1 MSAVIHLQALGLTE
15 YEARAYT
22 ALLALGRAV
31 PARVARQAGIP
42 RPKIY
47 ETLER
52 LEGRGLAAKVGQS
65 PLEYAPLSAR
75 EYLARSRRAF
85 DDRLGALD
93 RDLSRLAPDPAP
105 EAVYHLYG
113 EAALRSM
120 CEDLTLN
127 ACRTVFMAGEPELA
141 SALERLTPRGVQVT
155 ITPLT
160 DLPAVAM
167 DGERAF
173 LLARDGEAAVIAH
186 FVTDQFSNDTGEAQ
200 DEGRSPHLREPHGV
214 HTHNPVIV
222 HLIEGYVELA
232 ARQVQPAQN
241 PVQNPAE
248 SPDQKQTQK
257 PAQKMTK
264 AQKTEQAQLA
274 ETAQLGA

>member
-52 LEGRGLAAKVGQS
+52 LEGRGLAARVGQN

-75 EYLARSRRAF
+75 EYLARARRSF

-113 EAALRSM
+113 DAAIIAI

-127 ACRTVFMAGEPELA
+127 ARISVVMAGEAELLGR
-141 SALERLTPRGVQVT
+141 LERLTPRGVK
-155 ITPLT
+155 ISRASLG
-160 DLPAVAM
+160 DLPSVAAQ
-167 DGERAF
+167 GQRAF
-173 LLARDGEAAVIAH
+173 LLSRDGEAAIIAH
-186 FVTDQFSNDTGEAQ
+186 FIGDGENGEA
-200 DEGRSPHLREPHGV
+200 HGV

-222 HLIEGYVELA
+222 HLIEGYVHLA
-232 ARQVQPAQN
+232 AQR
-241 PVQNPAE
+241 
-248 SPDQKQTQK
+248 
-257 PAQKMTK
+257 
-264 AQKTEQAQLA
+264 
-274 ETAQLGA
+274 TASV

>member
-113 EAALRSM
+113 QAALRSM

-127 ACRTVFMAGEPELA
+127 ARRTLFMAGEPELA
-141 SALERLTPRGVQVT
+141 AELEKLTPRGVKVAM
-155 ITPLT
+155 TPLVG
-160 DLPAVAM
+160 LPAVAM
-167 DGERAF
+167 VGERAF

-186 FVTDQFSNDTGEAQ
+186 FVTPVSDRPAPEAAGTPDAPSDQQAQAREA
-200 DEGRSPHLREPHGV
+200 HGV

-232 ARQVQPAQN
+232 ARQVQPKAQIKA
-241 PVQNPAE
+241 PAKA
-248 SPDQKQTQK
+248 QVKQT
-257 PAQKMTK
+257 TV
-264 AQKTEQAQLA
+264 
-274 ETAQLGA
+274 

>member
-52 LEGRGLAAKVGQS
+52 LEGRGLAARVGQN

-75 EYLARSRRAF
+75 EYLARARRSF

-113 EAALRSM
+113 EAAVRSL

-127 ACRTVFMAGEPELA
+127 ARRSVYMAGETALA
-141 SALERLTPRGVQVT
+141 ERLERLTPRGVD
-155 ITPLT
+155 LHRASLAG
-160 DLPAVAM
+160 LPAVAAE
-167 DGERAF
+167 GQRAF

-186 FVTDQFSNDTGEAQ
+186 FIEEGGNGEA
-200 DEGRSPHLREPHGV
+200 HGV
-214 HTHNPVIV
+214 HTHNPVVI
-222 HLIEGYVELA
+222 HLIEGYVQLA
-232 ARQVQPAQN
+232 AQRSA
-241 PVQNPAE
+241 A
-248 SPDQKQTQK
+248 
-257 PAQKMTK
+257 
-264 AQKTEQAQLA
+264 
-274 ETAQLGA
+274 GR

>member
-52 LEGRGLAAKVGQS
+52 LEGRGLAAKLGQN

-75 EYLARSRRAF
+75 EYLTRARRSF

-113 EAALRSM
+113 EAAITAI

-127 ACRTVFMAGEPELA
+127 ARVSVVMAGGTELLGR
-141 SALERLTPRGVQVT
+141 LERLTPRGVKISQAS
-155 ITPLT
+155 LAG
-160 DLPAVAM
+160 LPSVAA
-167 DGERAF
+167 DGQNAF

-186 FVTDQFSNDTGEAQ
+186 FINASEVGEA
-200 DEGRSPHLREPHGV
+200 HGV

-222 HLIEGYVELA
+222 HLIEGYVHLA
-232 ARQVQPAQN
+232 AQHN
-241 PVQNPAE
+241 
-248 SPDQKQTQK
+248 
-257 PAQKMTK
+257 TK
-264 AQKTEQAQLA
+264 T
-274 ETAQLGA
+274 

>member
-1 MSAVIHLQALGLTE
+1 MAYNPGFSRMLAHMSAVIHLQALGLTE

-52 LEGRGLAAKVGQS
+52 LEGRGLAARVGQN

-75 EYLARSRRAF
+75 ESLARARRAF

-113 EAALRSM
+113 EAAIRSL

-127 ACRTVFMAGEPELA
+127 ARRSVFLAGEPALA
-141 SALERLTPRGVQVT
+141 DRLERLTPRGVEVHRAA
-155 ITPLT
+155 LAG
-160 DLPAVAM
+160 LPIIAAE
-167 DGERAF
+167 GQRAF
-173 LLARDGEAAVIAH
+173 LLARDGEAALIAH
-186 FVTDQFSNDTGEAQ
+186 FIEEGGVGEA
-200 DEGRSPHLREPHGV
+200 HGV
-214 HTHNPVIV
+214 HTHNPVVV
-222 HLIEGYVELA
+222 HLIEGYVRLA
-232 ARQVQPAQN
+232 AERT
-241 PVQNPAE
+241 PAE
-248 SPDQKQTQK
+248 APV
-257 PAQKMTK
+257 
-264 AQKTEQAQLA
+264 
-274 ETAQLGA
+274 GR

>member
-52 LEGRGLAAKVGQS
+52 LEGRGLAARVGQN

-75 EYLARSRRAF
+75 EYLARARRSF

-113 EAALRSM
+113 EAAINAM

-127 ACRTVFMAGEPELA
+127 ARSSVVMAGSAELLGR
-141 SALERLTPRGVQVT
+141 LERLTPRGVQVSQAS
-155 ITPLT
+155 LSG
-160 DLPAVAM
+160 LPSVAAQ
-167 DGERAF
+167 GQRAF
-173 LLARDGEAAVIAH
+173 LLARDGEAAVVAH
-186 FVTDQFSNDTGEAQ
+186 FIEEGQVGEA
-200 DEGRSPHLREPHGV
+200 HGV

-222 HLIEGYVELA
+222 HLIEGYVRLA
-232 ARQVQPAQN
+232 AQHNAAEAGQGV
-241 PVQNPAE
+241 PVTGE
-248 SPDQKQTQK
+248 H
-257 PAQKMTK
+257 
-264 AQKTEQAQLA
+264 
-274 ETAQLGA
+274 

>member
-52 LEGRGLAAKVGQS
+52 LEGRGLAARMGQN

-75 EYLARSRRAF
+75 EYLARARRSF

-113 EAALRSM
+113 EAAIRSL

-127 ACRTVFMAGEPELA
+127 ARRSVYMAGERSLA
-141 SALERLTPRGVQVT
+141 DRLERLTPRGVA
-155 ITPLT
+155 LHRAALAG
-160 DLPAVAM
+160 LPSIAAE
-167 DGERAF
+167 GQRAF

-186 FVTDQFSNDTGEAQ
+186 FIDEGGQGEA
-200 DEGRSPHLREPHGV
+200 HGV
-214 HTHNPVIV
+214 HTHNPVVI
-222 HLIEGYVELA
+222 HLIEGYVGLA
-232 ARQVQPAQN
+232 AQQGSGPGEALT
-241 PVQNPAE
+241 
-248 SPDQKQTQK
+248 S
-257 PAQKMTK
+257 
-264 AQKTEQAQLA
+264 
-274 ETAQLGA
+274 

>member
-52 LEGRGLAAKVGQS
+52 LEGRGLAAKVGQN

-75 EYLARSRRAF
+75 EYLSRARRSF
-85 DDRLGALD
+85 DDRLGALE
-93 RDLSRLAPDPAP
+93 RDLTRLAPDPAP

-113 EAALRSM
+113 EAAIRSL

-127 ACRTVFMAGEPELA
+127 ARRSLHVAGDPAMAR
-141 SALERLTPRGVQVT
+141 ALERLTPRGVNLLVSS
-155 ITPLT
+155 LSG
-160 DLPAVAM
+160 LPSVAAQ
-167 DGERAF
+167 GQRAF
-173 LLARDGEAAVIAH
+173 LLTRDGEAAVIAH
-186 FVTDQFSNDTGEAQ
+186 FIDEGGSGEA
-200 DEGRSPHLREPHGV
+200 HGV
-214 HTHNPVIV
+214 HTHNPVII

-232 ARQVQPAQN
+232 ARSVQAPQEAVHA
-241 PVQNPAE
+241 P
-248 SPDQKQTQK
+248 S
-257 PAQKMTK
+257 
-264 AQKTEQAQLA
+264 
-274 ETAQLGA
+274 

>member
-127 ACRTVFMAGEPELA
+127 ARRTVFMAGEPELA
-141 SALERLTPRGVQVT
+141 VALKKLTPRGVQVT
-155 ITPLT
+155 MTPLVG
-160 DLPAVAM
+160 LPAVAM
-167 DGERAF
+167 EGERAF

-186 FVTDQFSNDTGEAQ
+186 FVTDPQVA
-200 DEGRSPHLREPHGV
+200 DEDRPPHLREAHGV

-232 ARQVQPAQN
+232 ARQAHGAEPTGPAN
-241 PVQNPAE
+241 
-248 SPDQKQTQK
+248 
-257 PAQKMTK
+257 
-264 AQKTEQAQLA
+264 
-274 ETAQLGA
+274 LGA

>member
-1 MSAVIHLQALGLTE
+1 MIHLQALGLTE

-52 LEGRGLAAKVGQS
+52 LEGRGLAARVGQN

-75 EYLARSRRAF
+75 EYLARARRSF

-113 EAALRSM
+113 EAAVRSL

-127 ACRTVFMAGEPELA
+127 ARRSVYMAGETALA
-141 SALERLTPRGVQVT
+141 ERLERLTPRGVD
-155 ITPLT
+155 LHRASLAG
-160 DLPAVAM
+160 LPAVAAE
-167 DGERAF
+167 GQRAF

-186 FVTDQFSNDTGEAQ
+186 FIEEGGNGEA
-200 DEGRSPHLREPHGV
+200 HGV
-214 HTHNPVIV
+214 HTHNPVVI
-222 HLIEGYVELA
+222 HLIEGYVQLA
-232 ARQVQPAQN
+232 AQRSA
-241 PVQNPAE
+241 A
-248 SPDQKQTQK
+248 
-257 PAQKMTK
+257 
-264 AQKTEQAQLA
+264 
-274 ETAQLGA
+274 GR

>member
-52 LEGRGLAAKVGQS
+52 LEGRGLAARVGQS

-75 EYLARSRRAF
+75 EYLARSRRSF

-105 EAVYHLYG
+105 EAVYHLHG
-113 EAALRSM
+113 EAAIRSM
-120 CEDLTLN
+120 IEDLTLN
-127 ACRTVFMAGEPELA
+127 ARRTIFMGGETA
-141 SALERLTPRGVQVT
+141 MADTLERLTPRGVQ
-155 ITPLT
+155 ITRAEVAH
-160 DLPAVAM
+160 LPAVAVA
-167 DGERAF
+167 GEQAF
-173 LLARDGEAAVIAH
+173 LLARDGEAAVVAH
-186 FVTDQFSNDTGEAQ
+186 FVPGELAE
-200 DEGRSPHLREPHGV
+200 DESRVAHGV

-222 HLIEGYVELA
+222 HLIEGYVALA
-232 ARQVQPAQN
+232 ALHP
-241 PVQNPAE
+241 
-248 SPDQKQTQK
+248 KQT
-257 PAQKMTK
+257 
-264 AQKTEQAQLA
+264 
-274 ETAQLGA
+274 

>member
-52 LEGRGLAAKVGQS
+52 LEGRGLASKVGQN

-75 EYLARSRRAF
+75 EYLARARRSF

-113 EAALRSM
+113 EAAITAI

-127 ACRTVFMAGEPELA
+127 ARASVIMAGGDALLER
-141 SALERLTPRGVQVT
+141 LERLTPRGVKVSRAS
-155 ITPLT
+155 LVG
-160 DLPAVAM
+160 LPSVAAP
-167 DGERAF
+167 GQNAF

-186 FVTDQFSNDTGEAQ
+186 FIEDSEIGEA
-200 DEGRSPHLREPHGV
+200 HGV

-222 HLIEGYVELA
+222 HLIEGYVHLA
-232 ARQVQPAQN
+232 AQ
-241 PVQNPAE
+241 
-248 SPDQKQTQK
+248 S
-257 PAQKMTK
+257 
-264 AQKTEQAQLA
+264 QAR
-274 ETAQLGA
+274 ER

>member
-1 MSAVIHLQALGLTE
+1 MAAASSRPARKITYTDRQMSAVIHLQALGLTE

-52 LEGRGLAAKVGQS
+52 LEGRGLAARVGQN

-75 EYLARSRRAF
+75 EYLARARRSF

-113 EAALRSM
+113 NAAITSM

-127 ACRTVFMAGEPELA
+127 ARASLVMAGRADLL
-141 SALERLTPRGVQVT
+141 SRLERLTPRGVKIVQT
-155 ITPLT
+155 TLT
-160 DLPAVAM
+160 GLPSVAAA
-167 DGERAF
+167 GQNAF
-173 LLARDGEAAVIAH
+173 LLSRDGEAAVIAH
-186 FVTDQFSNDTGEAQ
+186 FIEEGEPGEA
-200 DEGRSPHLREPHGV
+200 HGV

-222 HLIEGYVELA
+222 HLIEGYVHLA
-232 ARQVQPAQN
+232 AQN
-241 PVQNPAE
+241 NAVPGAAAAPEPRSQ
-248 SPDQKQTQK
+248 
-257 PAQKMTK
+257 
-264 AQKTEQAQLA
+264 QLA
-274 ETAQLGA
+274 ED

>member
-75 EYLARSRRAF
+75 EYLARSRRSF

-113 EAALRSM
+113 HAALRSM

-127 ACRTVFMAGEPELA
+127 ARRTLFMAGEPELA
-141 SALERLTPRGVQVT
+141 LALEKLTPRGVKVAM
-155 ITPLT
+155 TPLVG
-160 DLPAVAM
+160 LPAVAM
-167 DGERAF
+167 EGERAF

-186 FVTDQFSNDTGEAQ
+186 FVTPAPEVAGTPDALSTEQAMQREA
-200 DEGRSPHLREPHGV
+200 HGV

-232 ARQVQPAQN
+232 ARQVQP
-241 PVQNPAE
+241 
-248 SPDQKQTQK
+248 
-257 PAQKMTK
+257 
-264 AQKTEQAQLA
+264 QAQA
-274 ETAQLGA
+274 GQTTV

>member
-52 LEGRGLAAKVGQS
+52 LEGRGLAAKVGQN

-75 EYLARSRRAF
+75 EYLSRARRSF
-85 DDRLGALD
+85 DDRLGALE
-93 RDLSRLAPDPAP
+93 RDLTRLAPDPAP

-113 EAALRSM
+113 EAAIRSL

-127 ACRTVFMAGEPELA
+127 ARRSLHMAGDTAL
-141 SALERLTPRGVQVT
+141 SGRLERLTPRGVDLHVSA
-155 ITPLT
+155 LA
-160 DLPAVAM
+160 DLPSIAAQ
-167 DGERAF
+167 GQRAF

-186 FVTDQFSNDTGEAQ
+186 FIDETGVGEA
-200 DEGRSPHLREPHGV
+200 HGV
-214 HTHNPVIV
+214 HTHNPVII
-222 HLIEGYVELA
+222 HLIEGYVGLA
-232 ARQVQPAQN
+232 ARHAQVAP
-241 PVQNPAE
+241 
-248 SPDQKQTQK
+248 
-257 PAQKMTK
+257 
-264 AQKTEQAQLA
+264 
-274 ETAQLGA
+274 

>member
-113 EAALRSM
+113 EEAIRSM

-127 ACRTVFMAGEPELA
+127 ARRTLFMAGEPEIA
-141 SALERLTPRGVQVT
+141 VSLEKLTPRGVKVAT
-155 ITPLT
+155 TPLT
-160 DLPAVAM
+160 GLPAVAM

-186 FVTDQFSNDTGEAQ
+186 FVDAGVERDA
-200 DEGRSPHLREPHGV
+200 HGV

-232 ARQVQPAQN
+232 ARSVQPPPEQQATVLP
-241 PVQNPAE
+241 PVPARAPRKASE
-248 SPDQKQTQK
+248 SKSR
-257 PAQKMTK
+257 
-264 AQKTEQAQLA
+264 
-274 ETAQLGA
+274 

>member
-75 EYLARSRRAF
+75 EYLSRSRRSF
-85 DDRLGALD
+85 DDRLAALD
-93 RDLSRLAPDPAP
+93 RDLSRLTPDPAP
-105 EAVYHLYG
+105 EAVYHLHG
-113 EAALRSM
+113 EAAIRSLA
-120 CEDLTLN
+120 EDLILN
-127 ACRTVFMAGEPELA
+127 ARRTVCIAGEQHLA
-141 SALERLTPRGVQVT
+141 ERLERLTPRGVELRRAD
-155 ITPLT
+155 LT
-160 DLPAVAM
+160 DLPPIAAP
-167 DGERAF
+167 GQRAF
-173 LLARDGEAAVIAH
+173 LLARDTDAALIAH
-186 FVTDQFSNDTGEAQ
+186 FIPEGERGEA
-200 DEGRSPHLREPHGV
+200 HGV

-222 HLIEGYVELA
+222 HLIEGYVRLA
-232 ARQVQPAQN
+232 AQHV
-241 PVQNPAE
+241 
-248 SPDQKQTQK
+248 K
-257 PAQKMTK
+257 
-264 AQKTEQAQLA
+264 
-274 ETAQLGA
+274 

>member
-127 ACRTVFMAGEPELA
+127 ARRTLFMAGEPELA
-141 SALERLTPRGVQVT
+141 AMLEKLTPRGVQVT
-155 ITPLT
+155 MTPLT

-167 DGERAF
+167 EGERAF

-186 FVTDQFSNDTGEAQ
+186 FVSANSVGANVVSASGAGASVLSEALPLT
-200 DEGRSPHLREPHGV
+200 ESKPPHLREPHGV

-232 ARQVQPAQN
+232 ARQVAPA
-241 PVQNPAE
+241 AE
-248 SPDQKQTQK
+248 QVKS
-257 PAQKMTK
+257 
-264 AQKTEQAQLA
+264 
-274 ETAQLGA
+274 

>member
-52 LEGRGLAAKVGQS
+52 LEGRGLAARVGQS

-127 ACRTVFMAGEPELA
+127 ARRTLFMAGEPELA
-141 SALERLTPRGVQVT
+141 AQLEKLTPRGVQVMT
-155 ITPLT
+155 TPLAG
-160 DLPAVAM
+160 LPSVAKE
-167 DGERAF
+167 GEQAF

-186 FVTDQFSNDTGEAQ
+186 FIGAAGDSLPGEGAR
-200 DEGRSPHLREPHGV
+200 GAPASPVQGPGDHQPQPREAHGV

-232 ARQVQPAQN
+232 ARQCAPQHGPKA
-241 PVQNPAE
+241 
-248 SPDQKQTQK
+248 K
-257 PAQKMTK
+257 PRGTK
-264 AQKTEQAQLA
+264 AASPA
-274 ETAQLGA
+274 PRS

>member
-52 LEGRGLAAKVGQS
+52 LEGRGLAAKVGQN

-75 EYLARSRRAF
+75 EYLSRSRRSF
-85 DDRLGALD
+85 DDRLAALD

-105 EAVYHLYG
+105 EAVYHLHG
-113 EAALRSM
+113 EAAIRSL

-127 ACRTVFMAGEPELA
+127 ARRCVLLAGERTLA
-141 SALERLTPRGVQVT
+141 DRLERLTPRGVELQRAE
-155 ITPLT
+155 LAG
-160 DLPAVAM
+160 LPDIAAP
-167 DGERAF
+167 GQSAF
-173 LLARDGEAAVIAH
+173 LLARDNEAALIGHFIEEGQPGEA
-186 FVTDQFSNDTGEAQ
+186 
-200 DEGRSPHLREPHGV
+200 HGV

-222 HLIEGYVELA
+222 HLIEGYVRLA
-232 ARQVQPAQN
+232 AQ
-241 PVQNPAE
+241 
-248 SPDQKQTQK
+248 QKQ
-257 PAQKMTK
+257 
-264 AQKTEQAQLA
+264 LA
-274 ETAQLGA
+274 

>member
-52 LEGRGLAAKVGQS
+52 LEGRGLAARVGQN

-75 EYLARSRRAF
+75 EYLARARRSF

-113 EAALRSM
+113 EAAIRSL

-127 ACRTVFMAGEPELA
+127 ARRSVYMAGEPALA
-141 SALERLTPRGVQVT
+141 ERLERLTPRGVALHRASLVS
-155 ITPLT
+155 
-160 DLPAVAM
+160 LPSVAA
-167 DGERAF
+167 DGQRAF

-186 FVTDQFSNDTGEAQ
+186 FME
-200 DEGRSPHLREPHGV
+200 EGGVGDAHGV
-214 HTHNPVIV
+214 HTHNPVVV
-222 HLIEGYVELA
+222 HLIEGYVQLA
-232 ARQVQPAQN
+232 AERV
-241 PVQNPAE
+241 
-248 SPDQKQTQK
+248 
-257 PAQKMTK
+257 
-264 AQKTEQAQLA
+264 
-274 ETAQLGA
+274 GAGR

>member
-52 LEGRGLAAKVGQS
+52 LEGRGLAARVGQN

-75 EYLARSRRAF
+75 EYLARARRSF

-113 EAALRSM
+113 EAAIIAI

-127 ACRTVFMAGEPELA
+127 ARGSVVMAGG
-141 SALERLTPRGVQVT
+141 SALLVRLEKLLPRGVKLSQAT
-155 ITPLT
+155 LT
-160 DLPAVAM
+160 GLPSVAAT
-167 DGERAF
+167 GQSAF

-186 FVTDQFSNDTGEAQ
+186 FIDEGGSGEA
-200 DEGRSPHLREPHGV
+200 HGV

-222 HLIEGYVELA
+222 HLIEGYVHLA
-232 ARQVQPAQN
+232 AQRGPGGPAKA
-241 PVQNPAE
+241 PGRKAAAHAE
-248 SPDQKQTQK
+248 D
-257 PAQKMTK
+257 
-264 AQKTEQAQLA
+264 
-274 ETAQLGA
+274 

>member
-15 YEARAYT
+15 YEARAYI

-52 LEGRGLAAKVGQS
+52 LEGRGLAAKMGQN

-75 EYLARSRRAF
+75 EYLARARRSF

-113 EAALRSM
+113 EAAIRSLA
-120 CEDLTLN
+120 EDLTLN
-127 ACRTVFMAGEPELA
+127 ARQHIAMAGDSALA
-141 SALERLTPRGVQVT
+141 DHLERLTPRGVT
-155 ITPLT
+155 LRRTALT
-160 DLPAVAM
+160 NLPSIAAQ
-167 DGERAF
+167 GQRAF
-173 LLARDGEAAVIAH
+173 LMARDGDAALIAH
-186 FVTDQFSNDTGEAQ
+186 FIEEGGHGEA
-200 DEGRSPHLREPHGV
+200 HGV
-214 HTHNPVIV
+214 HTHNPVVI
-222 HLIEGYVELA
+222 HLIEGYVALA
-232 ARQVQPAQN
+232 
-241 PVQNPAE
+241 
-248 SPDQKQTQK
+248 S
-257 PAQKMTK
+257 
-264 AQKTEQAQLA
+264 QL
-274 ETAQLGA
+274 LGTPR

>member
-52 LEGRGLAAKVGQS
+52 LEGRGLAAKVGQN

-75 EYLARSRRAF
+75 EYLARARRSF

-105 EAVYHLYG
+105 EAVYHLHG
-113 EAALRSM
+113 EAAIRSL

-127 ACRTVFMAGEPELA
+127 ARRSLYMAGEA
-141 SALERLTPRGVQVT
+141 SFAERLERLTPRGVELHRTALDHVPGIAAHGQ
-155 ITPLT
+155 
-160 DLPAVAM
+160 
-167 DGERAF
+167 RAF
-173 LLARDGEAAVIAH
+173 LLARDGEAALIAH
-186 FVTDQFSNDTGEAQ
+186 FIEEDGAGEA
-200 DEGRSPHLREPHGV
+200 HGV
-214 HTHNPVIV
+214 HTHNPVII
-222 HLIEGYVELA
+222 HLIEGYVQLA
-232 ARQVQPAQN
+232 AQHPGQHPAPN
-241 PVQNPAE
+241 T
-248 SPDQKQTQK
+248 PDPTST
-257 PAQKMTK
+257 P
-264 AQKTEQAQLA
+264 
-274 ETAQLGA
+274 

>member
-52 LEGRGLAAKVGQS
+52 LEGRGLAANVGQN

-75 EYLARSRRAF
+75 EYLARARRAF

-113 EAALRSM
+113 EAAIRSL

-127 ACRTVFMAGEPELA
+127 ARRSLFMAGEA
-141 SALERLTPRGVQVT
+141 SFADRLERLSPRGVDLYR
-155 ITPLT
+155 TPLT
-160 DLPAVAM
+160 NLPAIAAP
-167 DGERAF
+167 GQRAF
-173 LLARDGEAAVIAH
+173 LLARDGEAALVAH
-186 FVTDQFSNDTGEAQ
+186 FIDEGGVGEA
-200 DEGRSPHLREPHGV
+200 HGV
-214 HTHNPVIV
+214 HTHNPVII
-222 HLIEGYVELA
+222 HLIEGYVQLA
-232 ARQVQPAQN
+232 AQQLQPR
-241 PVQNPAE
+241 
-248 SPDQKQTQK
+248 
-257 PAQKMTK
+257 
-264 AQKTEQAQLA
+264 
-274 ETAQLGA
+274 

>member
-52 LEGRGLAAKVGQS
+52 LEGRGLAARVGQN

-75 EYLARSRRAF
+75 EYLARARRAF

-113 EAALRSM
+113 EAAIRSL

-127 ACRTVFMAGEPELA
+127 ARYSVYIAGEDALA
-141 SALERLTPRGVQVT
+141 DRLERLTPRGVE
-155 ITPLT
+155 LHRASLLG
-160 DLPAVAM
+160 LPRIAAE
-167 DGERAF
+167 GQRAF

-186 FVTDQFSNDTGEAQ
+186 FIEEGGGGEA
-200 DEGRSPHLREPHGV
+200 HGV
-214 HTHNPVIV
+214 HTHNPVVV
-222 HLIEGYVELA
+222 HLIEGYVQLA
-232 ARQVQPAQN
+232 AQRVA
-241 PVQNPAE
+241 
-248 SPDQKQTQK
+248 
-257 PAQKMTK
+257 
-264 AQKTEQAQLA
+264 
-274 ETAQLGA
+274 GAR

>member
-113 EAALRSM
+113 QEAIGSM

-127 ACRTVFMAGEPELA
+127 ARRTLFIAGEAELA
-141 SALERLTPRGVQVT
+141 QGLERLTPRGVKVLT
-155 ITPLT
+155 TPLSG
-160 DLPAVAM
+160 LPPVALE
-167 DGERAF
+167 GERPF
-173 LLARDGEAAVIAH
+173 LLARDGEAAVVAH
-186 FVTDQFSNDTGEAQ
+186 FVEAGV
-200 DEGRSPHLREPHGV
+200 GREAHGV

-232 ARQVQPAQN
+232 ARSAQPAG
-241 PVQNPAE
+241 VQAAEVEAAAVRPAR
-248 SPDQKQTQK
+248 
-257 PAQKMTK
+257 K
-264 AQKTEQAQLA
+264 AQESKVQASKSRP
-274 ETAQLGA
+274 

>member
-52 LEGRGLAAKVGQS
+52 LEGRGLAARVGQS

-113 EAALRSM
+113 EEAIRSM

-127 ACRTVFMAGEPELA
+127 ARRTLFMAGEPALA
-141 SALERLTPRGVQVT
+141 AQLERLTPRGVRIMT
-155 ITPLT
+155 TPLAG
-160 DLPAVAM
+160 LPPVAM
-167 DGERAF
+167 EGERAF
-173 LLARDGEAAVIAH
+173 LIARDGEAAVVAH
-186 FVTDQFSNDTGEAQ
+186 LVQPDT
-200 DEGRSPHLREPHGV
+200 LRAAHGV

-232 ARQVQPAQN
+232 ARTVGTADTASTESNQHSQQNQPSRAGR
-241 PVQNPAE
+241 
-248 SPDQKQTQK
+248 PD
-257 PAQKMTK
+257 PSRRRA
-264 AQKTEQAQLA
+264 
-274 ETAQLGA
+274 

>member
-22 ALLALGRAV
+22 ALLALGRSV

-47 ETLER
+47 ATLER
-52 LEGRGLAAKVGQS
+52 LEGRGLAARASQT
-65 PLEYAPLSAR
+65 PLEYLPLSAR

-93 RDLSRLAPDPAP
+93 RDLARLAPDPAP
-105 EAVYHLYG
+105 EAVYHLSG
-113 EAALRSM
+113 EAAIRGI
-120 CEDLTLN
+120 CEEIALGARRTL
-127 ACRTVFMAGEPELA
+127 ALAGEAGLA
-141 SALERLTPRGVQVT
+141 DALERLTPRGVRVQRAGLT
-155 ITPLT
+155 GMPPL
-160 DLPAVAM
+160 AVP
-167 DGERAF
+167 GERPF

-186 FVTDQFSNDTGEAQ
+186 FVDDPA
-200 DEGRSPHLREPHGV
+200 GRQAHGV

-232 ARQVQPAQN
+232 ARTTPA
-241 PVQNPAE
+241 
-248 SPDQKQTQK
+248 SPSPTR
-257 PAQKMTK
+257 
-264 AQKTEQAQLA
+264 
-274 ETAQLGA
+274 